1 LRPCRR
7 EQGEMADSRIS
18 AQYLGSWWQICFSSR
33 PVGGLGIGLG
43 WVGLYLGAN
52 TPVAICSHSNYIH
65 RGRSDEV
72 GKSALGAETL
82 HGERPR
88 RQQKRYAPLGVGAI

>member
-1 LRPCRR
+1 
-7 EQGEMADSRIS
+7 M
-18 AQYLGSWWQICFSSR
+18 QYLGSWWQICLSSR

-52 TPVAICSHSNYIH
+52 TPVAICSHSISIVGDQT
-65 RGRSDEV
+65 RW